1 MTTYA
6 GGVRHQ
12 RAILAEQVEH
22 ARRERDKLAVLDE
35 LAQVRQADLLLH
47 KIYSRDE
54 KEVPSAPLPPLIW
67 MIQDENT
74 NPISSPAKHKDILAL
89 VKSINKPP

>member
-22 ARRERDKLAVLDE
+22 ARRERDKFAVLDE
-35 LAQVRQADLLLH
+35 LAQVRQANLLLY
-47 KIYSRDE
+47 K
-54 KEVPSAPLPPLIW
+54 
-67 MIQDENT
+67 M
-74 NPISSPAKHKDILAL
+74 
-89 VKSINKPP
+89 